1 MLCQS
6 PELAKLLAIM
16 SGWLLVYWDQL
27 IMLKIG
33 VGFLLIMATYITWM
47 DEEYDD
53 DIIMGS
59 GTIPGGP
66 VEPGPGPRI

>member
-1 MLCQS
+1 
-6 PELAKLLAIM
+6 
-16 SGWLLVYWDQL
+16 
-27 IMLKIG
+27 MLKIG